1 MQDNLY
7 NLAFERS
14 ILSSILFNPESF
26 EVLSG
31 SIREDDFYLPAHR
44 DVFSSMAI
52 LESTNR
58 PIDEEFIKKELIK
71 VSKFDEAVLM
81 EIMLANPISNT
92 RAYVEELVD
101 KSRLRKLLNITNS
114 IKRGVLEENLSSD
127 EVISETEDE
136 LSSIVDMVADDFGII
151 DICDVEDGETEFI
164 LSDWLPMPRGTVTI
178 IAAPGGTGKSW
189 SAIQAAIRHTTHT
202 GKKSAVWLSED
213 QDYESKSR
221 AKGICEYIVHKQFS
235 SIRGVS
241 LISRSPIQL
250 IVNKK
255 FSHANFYKLK
265 KNLSA
270 YDFIIL
276 DPLLAFYG
284 GEENDN
290 SQARTFMQPFMD
302 WAKETNKCIV
312 FLHHSKKAGDN
323 STKGNVRGASA
334 FVDASR
340 TVYEIN
346 KIDDDSESSE
356 REFVL
361 TKDNYGAIKLLKSFR
376 VRRTITPKPPVV
388 IEYTDSPR
396 EYEGKIEVTII

>member
-1 MQDNLY
+1 MEQQLY

-14 ILSSILFNPESF
+14 VLSSILFNPQSF
-26 EVLSG
+26 EELMG
-31 SIREDDFYLPAHR
+31 TLKEDDFYLPAHR
-44 DVFSSMAI
+44 YVFEAMLY
-52 LESTNR
+52 LETNDK
-58 PIDEEFIKKELIK
+58 PIDEEFLKKELIK
-71 VSKFDEAVLM
+71 SGKFDETVLM
-81 EIMLANPISNT
+81 EIMVANPISNT
-92 RAYVEELVD
+92 TAYIEEIID
-101 KSRLRKLLNITNS
+101 KSRLRKLLNTAGT
-114 IKRGVLEENLSSD
+114 IKKGVLEDGLSSD
-127 EVISETEDE
+127 QVLTETENE
-136 LSSIVDMVADDFGII
+136 LSSIVNMSADDFGIV
-151 DICDVEDGETEFI
+151 DICDVEDGGTEFI

-189 SAIQAAIRHTTHT
+189 TAIQAAIRHTTGT

-221 AKGICEYIVHKQFS
+221 AKGICESIVYKQFED
-235 SIRGVS
+235 IRGVS
-241 LISRSPIQL
+241 LISRSPIQM

-265 KNLSA
+265 KNLQP
-270 YDFIIL
+270 YDLIIL

-290 SQARTFMQPFMD
+290 SQARMFMQPFMD
-302 WAKETNKCIV
+302 WAKETNKCIA
-312 FLHHSKKAGDN
+312 FLHHSKKSSDG
-323 STKGNVRGASA
+323 STKGNVRGAGA

-346 KIDDDSESSE
+346 KINDEVESSE

-376 VRRTITPKPPVV
+376 VKRVVTPKPPVV
-388 IEYTDSPR
+388 VEYTVGD
-396 EYEGKIEVTII
+396 YHLDGDIEVAII